1 MKHMNTPPTS
11 FRLRLQLHAHVTN
24 PYTENLVKNRKVTAS
39 MSASLPATETY
50 LFSGDVGKTGTI
62 VIPAGVHVVKAYGH
76 CWAEA
81 EDGEAQA
88 TVEMYTSKNYIS
100 ISCMASPFE
109 TANDTQTVYVGVTP
123 GKSYY
128 VTAVIATDV
137 ANVGSAGGSFNISY
151 SASINQQTPTVT
163 DY

>member
-1 MKHMNTPPTS
+1 
-11 FRLRLQLHAHVTN
+11 
-24 PYTENLVKNRKVTAS
+24 
-39 MSASLPATETY
+39 
-50 LFSGDVGKTGTI
+50 
-62 VIPAGVHVVKAYGH
+62 
-76 CWAEA
+76 
-81 EDGEAQA
+81 
-88 TVEMYTSKNYIS
+88 
-100 ISCMASPFE
+100 MASPFE